1 MIADAVQGGLPVPGW
16 VQPVFGDRSGLAVAF
31 AEILADDGV
40 QRGLV
45 GPREAPI
52 LWDRHVLNCAQL
64 ADHLPASGRVVDVG
78 SGAGLP
84 GVVLAIRRPDLEVD
98 LVEPL
103 LRRSNF
109 LTELVDRLG
118 LGRQVRVIRGRA
130 EESAVLAAAGEA
142 DWVTAR
148 AVAPLGRLVR
158 WCLPLT
164 SDGGTLLALKG
175 ARAPEEI
182 AAAHEEIA
190 SLGGRVVD
198 CVPLSSDSDAS
209 QVVRVRRVR
218 RVRPAT
224 PRSGGGR
231 R

>member
-1 MIADAVQGGLPVPGW
+1 MTGDPVPGDSTVPAW
-16 VQPVFGDRSGLAVAF
+16 VGPIFGDRANLAVAY

-40 QRGLV
+40 RRGLV

-52 LWDRHVLNCAQL
+52 LWERHVLNCAQL

-84 GVVLAIRRPDLEVD
+84 GMILAIRRPELRVD

-103 LRRSNF
+103 LRRVSF
-109 LTELVDRLG
+109 LMEVVERLG
-118 LGRQVRVIRGRA
+118 LAQQVRVIRGRA
-130 EESAVLAAAGEA
+130 EDPAVLATAGRA

-164 SDGGTLLALKG
+164 CDGGTLLALKG
-175 ARAPEEI
+175 ARAAEEI
-182 AAAHEEIA
+182 MAARDEIA
-190 SLGGRVVD
+190 SAGARVVG
-198 CVPLSSDSDAS
+198 CVALSSESEAS
-209 QVVRVRRVR
+209 QVVLVRRTPLAGASMR
-218 RVRPAT
+218 GIRP
-224 PRSGGGR
+224 
-231 R
+231 